1 MPELP
6 EVETVRRTL
15 SRAIVGKRV
24 KAIELHLAKLLRS
37 PRSGLRRLIGA
48 RITGLARRAKMLL
61 IHFSNG
67 TSLIVHLKMTGQ
79 LIYRPKRG
87 SDKVGGHP
95 IPHGERDLPNRY
107 TQAIFSFSDGSRL
120 FYNDLR
126 KLGYFKCL
134 PTTELE
140 GLFNQMKLGP
150 EPLDPKLTYKL
161 FSTRL
166 SRRFK
171 SKIKDVL
178 LDQTVIAGLGN
189 IYADEV
195 NYQAGLHPTRLTGS
209 LSPTEQKRLFQ
220 AIQRILRL
228 AINKRGTTYR
238 SFRDGLGRTGNM
250 LSCLKVYRRTGHPCR
265 RCQTPIVRLK
275 LGSRS
280 AHFCPTCQK
289 LHPANR

>member
-15 SRAIVGKRV
+15 NRAIVGKRI
-24 KAIELHLAKLLRS
+24 KAIDLRLVQLLRS
-37 PRSGLRRLIGA
+37 PRSGLRRLIGSK
-48 RITGLARRAKMLL
+48 ITGLGRRAKMLL
-61 IHFSNG
+61 INFSSG
-67 TSLIVHLKMTGQ
+67 QTLLIHLKMTGQ
-79 LIYRPKRG
+79 LIYQPKHG
-87 SDKVGGHP
+87 SLKTGGHP
-95 IPHGERDLPNRY
+95 IPDGERDLPNRY
-107 TQAIFSFSDGSRL
+107 THAIFIFKDGSRL

-126 KLGYFKCL
+126 KFGYFKCL
-134 PTTELE
+134 PTERIKSLFTE
-140 GLFNQMKLGP
+140 MKLGP
-150 EPLDPKLTYKL
+150 EPLDPKLTYEH

-166 SRRFK
+166 TRRSK

-195 NYQAGLHPTRLTGS
+195 NYQAGLHPARLTGS
-209 LSPTEQKRLFQ
+209 LSQTEQKRLFQ

-228 AINKRGTTYR
+228 AIIKRGTTYR

-250 LSCLKVYRRTGHPCR
+250 LSYLKVYRRTGHPCR

-280 AHFCPTCQK
+280 AHYCPTCQN
-289 LHPANR
+289 LHAPNR